1 MKIYVSR
8 FNIILLLL
16 CCGIFTAC
24 QTTKLTP
31 EETALKKKY
40 KKEKALVHLHL
51 GGAAN
56 SSGRTIEIYR
66 QKPIYISV
74 DPVPFVDFRNITD
87 ARLVEDQT
95 GFAIQIQLDAHGTFV
110 MDTVTT
116 AQRGKPI
123 AVMAQTGTMQ
133 RWLAAP
139 LIQQRNASG
148 FFTFTP
154 DATRDEAERIVYGI
168 RNVAKMVRQQG
179 QF

>member
-1 MKIYVSR
+1 MKIYLSR

-16 CCGIFTAC
+16 CCSVFTAC

-40 KKEKALVHLHL
+40 KKEKALVQLHL
-51 GGAAN
+51 GGAPN
-56 SSGRTIEIYR
+56 SNGRSIEIYR
-66 QKPIYISV
+66 AKPIYISV
-74 DPVPFVDFRNITD
+74 DPIPFLDWRNITD

-95 GFAIQIQLDAHGTFV
+95 GFAIQLQFNAHGTFV
-110 MDTVTT
+110 LDTLTT
-116 AQRGKPI
+116 ANRGKPI

-148 FFTFTP
+148 FLTFTP
-154 DATRDEAERIVYGI
+154 DATREEAERIVYGI
-168 RNVAKMVRQQG
+168 RNVVAEVRKQG